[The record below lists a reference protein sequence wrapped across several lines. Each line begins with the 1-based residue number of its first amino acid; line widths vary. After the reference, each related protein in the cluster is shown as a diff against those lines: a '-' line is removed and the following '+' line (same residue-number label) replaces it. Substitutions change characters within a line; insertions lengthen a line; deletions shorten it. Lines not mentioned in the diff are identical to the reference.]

1 MDEMKKDAMLSENTM
16 PSGMDNG
23 GNGPVD
29 KKPKDLIKFI
39 IPAVV
44 CAVLVL
50 ILICVTVATGVFGN
64 KRDVIL
70 DALGKTF
77 SESAKA
83 IGDTWQMDGY
93 EDMFSE
99 ERAYMEA
106 DLTLA
111 DSMQMEMEINVDQ
124 DLYSAYMDIGYYG
137 FSILEAD
144 LYVDEYEVLLGMPG
158 LLEKVFYV
166 DRTTFDEDI
175 ERVALEYGLDE
186 TMTEALKTLNMESRE
201 LVTDNE
207 EMELAGEQIKD
218 AVLGILKTT
227 EVKKAD
233 SKKLMVDG
241 KKRSC
246 KGYVMTI
253 TGRQAADVILACRD
267 IYESNTAF
275 QNYINQVLTGM
286 EGYVSVN
293 EMLMYED
300 PAGTLQRCADEL
312 MEEGDTDIYFY
323 VCKGV
328 LAQVYC
334 EDNDV
339 VLEWNIE
346 GGNFPLENMEFCLS
360 TDSSDFVFTR
370 TGSVEGDRYL
380 ADYELETDGDELTFS
395 VEKSKRDGDFRFGLI
410 FDYYEMVLEGG
421 IKETKPGSEFTFKI
435 KTFEIDGEEIL
446 RGDILFSNDY
456 EDEILKPEGEKVN
469 VMDLTEDDWYE
480 ILWEISDNLY
490 Y

>member
-23 GNGPVD
+23 GNTPAD

-111 DSMQMEMEINVDQ
+111 DSMQMEMEVNMDQ

-186 TMTEALKTLNMESRE
+186 TMAEALKTLNMESRE

-218 AVLGILKTT
+218 AVLGILKKT

-312 MEEGDTDIYFY
+312 MEEGDTEIYFY
-323 VCKGV
+323 VC
-328 LAQVYC
+328 
-334 EDNDV
+334 
-339 VLEWNIE
+339 
-346 GGNFPLENMEFCLS
+346 

-370 TGSVEGDRYL
+370 TGSVEGDMYL
-380 ADYELETDGDELTFS
+380 ADYELETDGDELVFS
-395 VEKSKRDGDFRFGLI
+395 VEKSKRDGDFCFNLLY
-410 FDYYEMVLEGG
+410 DYYEMVLEGG
-421 IKETKPGSEFTFKI
+421 IKETKPGSEFTFTI
-435 KTFEIDGEEIL
+435 KTFEVDGEEIL
-446 RGDILFSNDY
+446 RGDILFSNDH